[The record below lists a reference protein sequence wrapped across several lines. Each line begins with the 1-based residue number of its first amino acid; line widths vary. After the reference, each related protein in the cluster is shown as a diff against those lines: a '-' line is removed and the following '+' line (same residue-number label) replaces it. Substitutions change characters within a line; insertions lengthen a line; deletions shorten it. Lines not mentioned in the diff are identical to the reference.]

1 MTTLP
6 IAAGIGIEG
15 IIWVIILIFWGIAQV
30 VQKSRRPSQRPP
42 GQPPRP
48 VSPMENELRDLL
60 EQLSGQPP
68 RTVVEEA
75 EELPAEMEEEEE
87 PPPPV
92 QRRPPPPPARP
103 QRTAASVRAVRPGS
117 PAPYQIFREVEQEL
131 PREPSAAL
139 LAEIAD
145 EMPALKPASVSQVL
159 SMRGM
164 AMHIPVGQT
173 RHGRP
178 IFNPRELRTPHTL
191 RQIVMARLMLDPPK
205 ALERPGN
212 NLTGT

>member
-15 IIWVIILIFWGIAQV
+15 IIWVIILIFWGIAQL

-68 RTVVEEA
+68 RTVEEEP

-87 PPPPV
+87 PAPPV

-103 QRTAASVRAVRPGS
+103 QRSAAPVRAVRPGS
-117 PAPYQIFREVEQEL
+117 SAPYQILREVEPER
-131 PREPSAAL
+131 PRQPSPPL

-145 EMPALKPASVSQVL
+145 EMPAMKPASVSQVL

-178 IFNPRELRTPHTL
+178 IFNPRELRNPHTL